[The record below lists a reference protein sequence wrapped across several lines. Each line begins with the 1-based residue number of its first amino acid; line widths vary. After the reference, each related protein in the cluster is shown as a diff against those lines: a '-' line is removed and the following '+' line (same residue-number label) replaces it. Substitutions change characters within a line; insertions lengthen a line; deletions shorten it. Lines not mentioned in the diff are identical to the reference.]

1 MNPTARKLTALS
13 LAAVMGL
20 GLAACSGGSGN
31 GDATGTASPTP
42 GTTTEPTSYADQIVV
57 GITAEP
63 KYIEPNAPGMGPA
76 EVQVSQQI
84 FEGRSRRHRGQARN
98 AGF

>member
-31 GDATGTASPTP
+31 GD
-42 GTTTEPTSYADQIVV
+42 EI
-57 GITAEP
+57 
-63 KYIEPNAPGMGPA
+63 
-76 EVQVSQQI
+76 
-84 FEGRSRRHRGQARN
+84 GRAHV
-98 AGF
+98 